1 MYPHTAVQ
9 MSRLRNL
16 LTEGFPVAGPA
27 GDFPAGALAAGFG
40 GAATAAALGEAAGR
54 ASSGFAII
62 NLFRLSGLIL
72 FPQSRTPPSRAEKR
86 NIVNAGAIC
95 QELRDK
101 KLTNAA
107 RADVAVLEVLS

>member
-1 MYPHTAVQ
+1 MVCTLLGSKRARGKKKRRNMRKDAAMYPHTAVQ

-40 GAATAAALGEAAGR
+40 GAATAAALGEAAGG

-62 NLFRLSGLIL
+62 NIIRLSCLLL
-72 FPQSRTPPSRAEKR
+72 FPNTRTP
-86 NIVNAGAIC
+86 AIST
-95 QELRDK
+95 E
-101 KLTNAA
+101 
-107 RADVAVLEVLS
+107 